1 MLPKKP
7 VGPMNSPFPH
17 RPSVFQFLDAR
28 EYLRQA
34 YAAEKQV
41 NKGFSHRYIAKAM
54 GAGSSSFFKDVLNGR
69 APLNPARAAKFARL
83 LCMPPEEAEYF
94 QNLVLYTQAEDAEER
109 ERLLK
114 NLTETPAAGV
124 HRVLE
129 ASQAEYLQKWYYA
142 AVRELLAVM
151 DFRGDYEELAAR
163 LDPPITSGE
172 ARMAI
177 ELLLRLGLARKTV
190 HGRFEKTDRVVVTGR
205 GADARLARQGILEN
219 LELARRAFDVHPP
232 AARPFSYLT
241 VSVSRE
247 TLQFIENR
255 LQAVRREIL
264 NRVGRDAHVD
274 RLYQIN
280 MQVFPISRSS
290 GAVAAARRAH
300 NVPSQPGTE
309 DDA

>member
-1 MLPKKP
+1 
-7 VGPMNSPFPH
+7 MNASFPH

-41 NKGFSHRYIAKAM
+41 NRGFSHRYIAKAM

-83 LCMPPEEAEYF
+83 FCMPPEEAEYF
-94 QNLVLYTQAEDAEER
+94 QKLVLYTQAVHAEER

-114 NLTETPAAGV
+114 GLSDAYDAGT
-124 HRVLE
+124 HHVLE

-142 AVRELLAVM
+142 AVRELLAIM
-151 DFRGDYEELAAR
+151 DFRGDYDELAAR
-163 LDPPITSGE
+163 LEPPIAPSE
-172 ARMAI
+172 ARTAI
-177 ELLLRLGLARKTV
+177 ELLLRLGLVRKTAQ
-190 HGRFEKTDRVVVTGR
+190 GRYEKTDRIVVTGN
-205 GADARLARQGILEN
+205 ATNALLARQGILDN
-219 LELARRAFDVHPP
+219 LELARRALDQFPP
-232 AARPFSYLT
+232 EVRPFSYLT

-264 NRVGRDAHVD
+264 NRVSRDEQAD
-274 RLYQIN
+274 RLYQVN
-280 MQVFPISRSS
+280 MQVFPLSRDAAPGIPHSP
-290 GAVAAARRAH
+290 AVPPA
-300 NVPSQPGTE
+300 
-309 DDA
+309 